1 MNALNRLIM
10 LALALLLVV
19 VPVLL
24 LLVAFGVFPTGVVD
38 GYTRYQSGLRAL
50 GGLSVSDLG
59 GGAQTVAGIA
69 GVVVALVALLLLLR
83 ELKFWRKGVSN
94 IVIDGTPGKEIRL
107 EARAARALVE
117 GAAREAGATSP
128 KATLSPAKSA
138 YNVSCAVGAPASSD
152 FTGLAARSRENIS
165 KVLYSQNVSVK
176 NVEVTVIETAT

>member
-10 LALALLLVV
+10 LALALLLVA

-24 LLVAFGVFPTGVVD
+24 LLVASGVIPTGVVD
-38 GYTRYQSGLRAL
+38 GYTGYQSGLRAL

-59 GGAQTVAGIA
+59 GAQTVAGIT
-69 GVVVALVALLLLLR
+69 GVVVALVALLLLSR
-83 ELKFWRKGVSN
+83 ELKFWSKGVSN
-94 IVIDGTPGKEIRL
+94 IVIDGTLGKEIRL

-152 FTGLAARSRENIS
+152 FTGLAARARENIS
-165 KVLYSQNVSVK
+165 KVLYSQTVSVK
-176 NVEVTVIETAT
+176 NVEVTVKETAT

>member
-50 GGLSVSDLG
+50 GGPSVSDLG

-69 GVVVALVALLLLLR
+69 GVVVALLLLLR

>member
-1 MNALNRLIM
+1 
-10 LALALLLVV
+10 
-19 VPVLL
+19 
-24 LLVAFGVFPTGVVD
+24 
-38 GYTRYQSGLRAL
+38 
-50 GGLSVSDLG
+50 
-59 GGAQTVAGIA
+59 
-69 GVVVALVALLLLLR
+69 LLLLLR

>member
-69 GVVVALVALLLLLR
+69 GVVVALLLLLR

-107 EARAARALVE
+107 EARTARALVE

-138 YNVSCAVGAPASSD
+138 HNVSCAVGAPASSD